1 LVDRIRRLRRFN
13 NALPAT
19 KPKDLQDTAVIGHNQ
34 KAVLPVSS
42 TLGDIVPLMGFN
54 ELRVAITRAETKV
67 ARNAANAPA
76 FKTAI

>member
-1 LVDRIRRLRRFN
+1 M
-13 NALPAT
+13 
-19 KPKDLQDTAVIGHNQ
+19 IGHNQ